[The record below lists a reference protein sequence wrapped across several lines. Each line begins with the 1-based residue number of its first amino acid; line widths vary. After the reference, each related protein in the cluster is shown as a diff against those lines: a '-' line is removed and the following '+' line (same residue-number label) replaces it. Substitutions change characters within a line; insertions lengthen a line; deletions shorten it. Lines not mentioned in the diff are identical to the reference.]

1 MLARTGTR
9 LSKVVASLPPTHVA
23 HRRVTTPWE
32 HKGSVMR
39 TLVEETDLPMVL
51 LDGVKVLYDDGWVLA
66 LPDPQEPLTH
76 VWAEAGS
83 DAEAEKR
90 AQEYAERITRMIGVR

>member
-1 MLARTGTR
+1 
-9 LSKVVASLPPTHVA
+9 
-23 HRRVTTPWE
+23 
-32 HKGSVMR
+32 MR
-39 TLVEETDLPMVL
+39 TLLEETDLPMVL

-76 VWAEAGS
+76 LWAEAGS